1 MNSDKV
7 IPALCVIA
15 LLGVLTSII
24 GVLFGKEI
32 LMTIGAYIV
41 VSFVGV
47 FVLLLIIAGVYL
59 IFWGD

>member
-7 IPALCVIA
+7 IPALGVIA